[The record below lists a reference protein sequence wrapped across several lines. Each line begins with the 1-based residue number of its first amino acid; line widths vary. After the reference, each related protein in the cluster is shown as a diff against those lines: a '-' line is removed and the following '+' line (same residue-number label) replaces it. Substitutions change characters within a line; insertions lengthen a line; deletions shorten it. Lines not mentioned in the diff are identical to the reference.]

1 METALARSAGL
12 TDVGLK
18 RDGNEDAFSIDESLN
33 LYIVADGM
41 GGHLAGEVA
50 SRTAVDLINKSYRK
64 WKGSETP
71 EEEIFGCPDV
81 SLSRNGNYILG
92 GIQFAN
98 KVIHEMATHRKE
110 YKGMGTTIAVLA
122 FIPGLII
129 SANAGDSPIY
139 MIRNGRIEKISKD
152 HNFVA
157 EQVEMGLMTEEEAAE
172 SPMKHVLTKNLGSYE
187 DLDPDIFE
195 IVPANNDR
203 FVLCSDGLTDLVTD
217 DEILQMVED
226 EQEPEVLCRN
236 FIDIALKRGGHDNT
250 TVVTVSLSGTRK
262 PKAGPIKKMGALLG
276 DISSVIL
283 KK

>member
-1 METALARSAGL
+1 MGTGFIRSAGL

-18 RDGNEDAFSIDESLN
+18 RDGNEDSFSIDESLN
-33 LYIVADGM
+33 LYVVADGM

-50 SRTAVDLINKSYRK
+50 SRTAVDLINKTYRK
-64 WKGSETP
+64 WKTSETP
-71 EEEIFGCPDV
+71 EDDIFGPTDV

-92 GIQFAN
+92 GIQLAN
-98 KVIHEMATHRKE
+98 KVIHEMATHHEE
-110 YKGMGTTIAVLA
+110 YKGMGTTIAILA
-122 FIPGLII
+122 IVPGLII

-139 MIRNGRIEKISKD
+139 MIRNGNIEKISKD

-157 EQVEMGLMTEEEAAE
+157 EQVEMGLMTVEEAAQ

-187 DLDPDIFE
+187 ELEPDIFE
-195 IVPANNDR
+195 IEPAKNDR

-226 EQEPEVLCRN
+226 EQDPENLCRN

-250 TVVTVSLSGTRK
+250 TVVTVSLSGIGKTK
-262 PKAGPIKKMGALLG
+262 GGPIRKMGALLT
-276 DISSVIL
+276 DISSIVH

>member
-1 METALARSAGL
+1 METALVKSAGL

-18 RDGNEDAFSIDESLN
+18 RDGNEDSFSIDESLN

-64 WKGSETP
+64 WKSSETP

-81 SLSRNGNYILG
+81 SLSRDGNYILG
-92 GIQFAN
+92 SIQIAN
-98 KVIHEMATHRKE
+98 KVIHEMATHYKE

-122 FIPGLII
+122 VTPGLII

-187 DLDPDIFE
+187 DLNPDIFE
-195 IVPANNDR
+195 IAPAKNDR
-203 FVLCSDGLTDLVTD
+203 FILCSDGLTDLVTD
-217 DEILQMVED
+217 DEILWMVEK

-236 FIDIALKRGGHDNT
+236 FVDIALKRGGHDNT
-250 TVVTVSLSGTRK
+250 TVVTVSLSDTGK
-262 PKAGPIKKMGALLG
+262 PKAGPIKRTGALLS
-276 DISSVIL
+276 DISSL
-283 KK
+283 LRKK

>member
-1 METALARSAGL
+1 MEIALAKSAGL

-18 RDGNEDAFSIDESLN
+18 RDGNEDSFSIDESLN

-41 GGHLAGEVA
+41 GGHLAGEIA
-50 SRTAVDLINKSYRK
+50 SRTAVDLINKCYRK
-64 WKGSETP
+64 WKGTETP
-71 EEEIFGCPDV
+71 EEEIFGSPDV
-81 SLSRNGNYILG
+81 SISRDANYILG
-92 GIQFAN
+92 GIQLAN
-98 KVIHEMATHRKE
+98 KVIHEMATHHKE

-122 FIPGLII
+122 VMPGLII

-172 SPMKHVLTKNLGSYE
+172 SPMRHVLTKNLGSYE
-187 DLDPDIFE
+187 DLVPDIFE
-195 IVPANNDR
+195 IESEQNDR

-217 DEILQMVED
+217 DEILQMVE
-226 EQEPEVLCRN
+226 EERELEVLCRN

-250 TVVTVSLSGTRK
+250 TVITVSLSGTGKKK
-262 PKAGPIKKMGALLG
+262 PGL
-276 DISSVIL
+276 L
-283 KK
+283 KKWRRS